1 LGIKED
7 MTREYKTLIGDGKAI
22 VTVHYEINGDRN
34 DFVIEVMSVYCE
46 GVDVFDC
53 LLIQQIVEVEMEI
66 SKHHNKL
73 MSGMADI

>member
-1 LGIKED
+1 
-7 MTREYKTLIGDGKAI
+7 MTREYKTLIGDGRAI

-34 DFVIEVMSVYCE
+34 DFAIEVMSVYCE

>member
-1 LGIKED
+1 
-7 MTREYKTLIGDGKAI
+7 MTYEYNTLIGDGRAI
-22 VTVHYEINGDRN
+22 VTVNYEINGDRN